1 MPMYETIFIA
11 QPDLPEADA
20 DALSETF
27 QQVVRDSE
35 GNLVKSDRWGK
46 RKLAYPLSKHQ
57 EGYFFHLQFEA
68 DPAVLTEV
76 ERRLRNSEQ
85 ILKFLSVR
93 LDRRAIAALAAA
105 EKKAAEKAAA
115 RAVRE
120 AERAARQQQEEAAAP
135 PKPAATEAPAPA
147 AAPPKEAGTAVPP
160 VEATPDGPAAEEAR
174 RPESE
179 AAAAESSPNPEPE
192 TGRGDA
198 GGE

>member
-68 DPAVLTEV
+68 DPAVLAEV

-93 LDRRAIAALAAA
+93 LDRRAIAALAALA
-105 EKKAAEKAAA
+105 QET
-115 RAVRE
+115 RLDVFRLLVD
-120 AERAARQQQEEAAAP
+120 ERPRS
-135 PKPAATEAPAPA
+135 
-147 AAPPKEAGTAVPP
+147 P
-160 VEATPDGPAAEEAR
+160 V
-174 RPESE
+174 SE
-179 AAAAESSPNPEPE
+179 GDLGAAES
-192 TGRGDA
+192 
-198 GGE
+198 